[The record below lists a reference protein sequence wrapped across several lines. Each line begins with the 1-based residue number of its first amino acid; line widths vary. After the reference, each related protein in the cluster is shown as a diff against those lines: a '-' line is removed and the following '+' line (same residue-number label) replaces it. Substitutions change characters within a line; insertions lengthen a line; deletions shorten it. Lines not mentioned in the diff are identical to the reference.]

1 MFYLTNKSTKKQK
14 MFDNV
19 RRAVKFYATEEIM
32 EVKDKYVRY
41 MVFRLAEN
49 KDISVEK
56 IAEIL
61 NISVNDAKRF
71 FIDYDEEEFE
81 EIACEL
87 LRGEK

>member
-1 MFYLTNKSTKKQK
+1 
-14 MFDNV
+14 
-19 RRAVKFYATEEIM
+19 M

-49 KDISVEK
+49 KDISVER

-71 FIDYDEEEFE
+71 FLDYDEEEFE

>member
-1 MFYLTNKSTKKQK
+1 
-14 MFDNV
+14 
-19 RRAVKFYATEEIM
+19 M
-32 EVKDKYVRY
+32 EVKDEYVRY

-49 KDISVEK
+49 KDISVER

>member
-1 MFYLTNKSTKKQK
+1 MTNKSTKKQK

-71 FIDYDEEEFE
+71 FLDYDEEEFE

>member
-61 NISVNDAKRF
+61 KISVNDAKRF
-71 FIDYDEEEFE
+71 FLDYDEEEFE